1 MKMYTMK
8 EVEQMIDAATTEKP
22 STAEGWL
29 EHFKGNITKC
39 AEVLGVSVVTL
50 RKHRDNGTLSNI
62 LVYSG
67 KVYMYK
73 NDVGAVSNTPS
84 EAELIP
90 TEAEWELIPPERA
103 NAVTTFDNQLNIVL
117 KPNIKI
123 TRNPSTGR
131 VQYWRKVDV

>member
-8 EVEQMIDAATTEKP
+8 EVEKMIDEATTEKP

-29 EHFKGNITKC
+29 NHFKGNVTKC
-39 AEVLGVSVVTL
+39 AEALGLSIITI

-62 LVYSG
+62 IVYSG

-73 NDVGAVSNTPS
+73 NDVGAVSNTQS
-84 EAELIP
+84 
-90 TEAEWELIPPERA
+90 EAEWELIQPERA
-103 NAVTTFDNQLNIVL
+103 NAVTMLDKHLNVVL

-123 TRNPSTGR
+123 TRDKSTGR
-131 VQYWRKVDV
+131 VQYWRKVDE